1 MGIARG
7 LPMESPGMGVQ
18 MGRHWGNRSGSLYLA
33 SALAIT
39 VAGSPAAAQAVNPPV
54 ANPETF
60 APTRDDLQPVQPAPA
75 PDAPRLAVID
85 DVERSPC
92 PLADP
97 RFADVMV
104 PVNDVVFNGLKGASP
119 EEMRPAWADFAGTSQ
134 PVAVLCEIRDRAATI
149 LRNRGFLAAVQV
161 PTQKIEGGV
170 IRMEMLYA
178 RITAIRA
185 RGQTQGAE
193 GLITRYLEPLTRD
206 AIFDRNRAERYLLL
220 ARDLPGYNVQLTLKP
235 AGTGQGELIGEVTVL
250 RQPYVADAT
259 IQNLSSRNVGRWG
272 GQVRAQFFGLT
283 GMGDATSI
291 SFYSTSDLEEQ
302 NILQIAHEFRIG
314 GEGLKIG
321 GQFTHAWT
329 EPDTG
334 DPAFILQA
342 RTLFA
347 SINASYPLI
356 RRQSHS
362 VTVGAS
368 FDAVNQKVDFIG
380 LAPISRDK
388 LRVLGVQVSGQA
400 IDLASRTP
408 QWRMSGDVE
417 LRKGLNVLYARD
429 CFEANCF
436 GPGAIPTSRAD
447 GKSTGALIRASGVAE
462 AALPYNMSV
471 VLSSRVQFAFDPLLA
486 FEEFSGGNYTIGRG
500 FDPGTI
506 SGDSGIAGSVEL
518 RAPAFDLP
526 DLDTVTFRP
535 YVFVDAARAWTVEG
549 RAATD
554 GSLVSLGVG
563 VRTEISD
570 RLRIDAM
577 VAAPTYTSG
586 FNASDRARFLVS
598 LTTRLLPWRTR

>member
-1 MGIARG
+1 MGTTLTPAA
-7 LPMESPGMGVQ
+7 ESPGMGVQ
-18 MGRHWGNRSGSLYLA
+18 MGRQWGNRSGSLCLA
-33 SALAIT
+33 SVLAMT
-39 VAGSPAAAQAVNPPV
+39 VAGSPAVAQAVNPPAV
-54 ANPETF
+54 PES
-60 APTRDDLQPVQPAPA
+60 ASPTRDDLQPVQPAPVQ
-75 PDAPRLAVID
+75 DAPRLSVID
-85 DVERSPC
+85 DIERSPC

-97 RFADVMV
+97 RFADVTV
-104 PVNDVVFNGLKGASP
+104 PVNDVVFNNLKGASA
-119 EEMRPAWADFAGTSQ
+119 EEMRPAWAEYAGTTQ
-134 PVAVLCEIRDRAATI
+134 PIAVLCEIRDRAATI

-161 PTQKIEGGV
+161 PTQRIEGGA

-193 GLITRYLEPLTRD
+193 GLIARYLAPLTRD
-206 AIFDRNRAERYLLL
+206 EIFDRNRAERYLLL

-235 AGTGQGELIGEVTVL
+235 AGTGPGELIGEVTVL
-250 RQPYVADAT
+250 RQSYVADAT

-302 NILQIAHEFRIG
+302 NILQLAHEFRVG

-321 GQFTHAWT
+321 AQFTHAWT

-347 SINASYPLI
+347 SVNASYPLI

-388 LRVLGVQVSGQA
+388 LRVLGLQVSGQA
-400 IDLASRTP
+400 IDLESRLP
-408 QWRMSGDVE
+408 QWRMAGDVE
-417 LRKGLNVLYARD
+417 LRQGVNVLSARD
-429 CFEANCF
+429 CYEPGCF
-436 GPGAIPTSRAD
+436 VLGGIPTSRPD
-447 GKSTGALIRASGVAE
+447 GKAEAGLIRASGVAE
-462 AALPYNMSV
+462 FALPLNMTV
-471 VLSSRVQFAFDPLLA
+471 AVSSRVQFAFDRLLA

-506 SGDSGIAGSVEL
+506 SGDSGIASSVEL
-518 RAPAFDLP
+518 RAPTFELP
-526 DLDTVTFRP
+526 DLRSVDFRP
-535 YVFVDAARAWTVEG
+535 YVFVDAARAWSVGG
-549 RAATD
+549 RMPTD

-563 VRTEISD
+563 IRTEISN
-570 RLRIDAM
+570 RFRIDAM

-586 FNASDRARFLVS
+586 FNGSDRARFLVS
-598 LTTRLLPWRTR
+598 ITTRLLPWSNR